1 MSQVTVKDVC
11 SKGFS
16 TVNENDPL
24 SKCFEIFKKE
34 MPPVLAV
41 TNSKGRYTGVITR
54 RWATRSNLDPATT
67 KVKTLM
73 RPAPKVSPEFSLG
86 KTAKL
91 MIQSGIRQLP
101 VFEKEKLTGFITD
114 ENIIHAAV
122 TQLKWGKVTI
132 DSIMTKAPHTIE
144 SDRTTGAVMSLFR
157 EQGVSHIPIME
168 KGKLVGIISLQ
179 DILEHVVQPQ
189 LRQSFGDRT
198 GEKVPFLT
206 VSAKG
211 IMSKPVITVQPE
223 TKLKDA
229 EQKMHDHDISCLV
242 VTKED
247 KIVGIVTKLDFLEPI
262 SQTETAERKL
272 SIQFGVKGVEIS
284 PDQQGFMM
292 DEFDSFA
299 RKYESTFKQGTL
311 FVYFK
316 VHGANH
322 KGIPLIHC
330 RLQLRTNKG
339 VFISSGEGWGVES
352 TFRVALDRLDRRL
365 LRSKELSY
373 DPRFAKDYLRKM
385 GVPGQEL

>member
-1 MSQVTVKDVC
+1 MSQITVKDVC
-11 SKGFS
+11 SKGFL
-16 TVNENDPL
+16 TVEENDTL

-54 RWATRSNLDPATT
+54 RWVIRSNLDPATT

-73 RPAPKVSPEFSLG
+73 RPAPKVSPEFPLG
-86 KTAKL
+86 KTARL

-114 ENIIHAAV
+114 EDIIHAAV
-122 TQLKWGKVTI
+122 TQEWGKAAI
-132 DSIMTKAPHTIE
+132 DTIMTKAPYTIE
-144 SDRTTGAVMSLFR
+144 ADRSTGAVMSLFR
-157 EQGVSHIPIME
+157 EQGVSHVPVMD
-168 KGKLVGIISLQ
+168 KGKLVGIISIQ

-211 IMSKPVITVQPE
+211 IMSKPVITVHSE
-223 TKLKDA
+223 TPLKEA
-229 EQKMHDHDISCLV
+229 EQKMHKYDISCLV
-242 VTKED
+242 VTKDE
-247 KIVGIVTKLDFLEPI
+247 KLVGIVTKLDFIEPI

-272 SIQFGVKGVEIS
+272 AIQFGVKGVEIN

-292 DEFDSFA
+292 EEFDSFA

-316 VHGANH
+316 THGTNH
-322 KGIPLIHC
+322 RGIPLIHC
-330 RLQLRTNKG
+330 RLQLRTIKG

-365 LRSKELSY
+365 LRSKELAY

>member
-1 MSQVTVKDVC
+1 MSQITVKDVC

-16 TVNENDPL
+16 TVQETDPL
-24 SKCFEIFKKE
+24 SKSLDIFKKE

-41 TNSKGRYTGVITR
+41 TNSKGRYEGVITQ

-101 VFEKEKLTGFITD
+101 VFEKNKLTGFITD
-114 ENIIHAAV
+114 EDIIHAAV
-122 TQLKWGKVTI
+122 TQEWGNTTI
-132 DSIMTKAPHTIE
+132 DNIMTKAPYTIE
-144 SDRTTGAVMSLFR
+144 ADRTTGAAMSLFR
-157 EQGVSHIPIME
+157 EQGISHIPVMDN
-168 KGKLVGIISLQ
+168 GKLVGIISIK

-189 LRQSFGDRT
+189 LRQSLGSRE
-198 GEKVPFLT
+198 GEKVPLLT

-211 IMSKPVITVQPE
+211 IMTKPVITVQPG
-223 TKLKDA
+223 TTLKIA
-229 EQKMHDHDISCLV
+229 EQEMHKHDISCLV
-242 VTKED
+242 VTKDE
-247 KIVGIVTKLDFLEPI
+247 KLVGIVTKLDFLEPI
-262 SQTETAERKL
+262 SQTETPERKL
-272 SIQFGVKGVEIS
+272 GIQFGVKGIEIN

-316 VHGANH
+316 IHGANH

-330 RLQLRTNKG
+330 RLQLRTIKG
-339 VFISSGEGWGVES
+339 VFIASGEGWGVES
-352 TFRVALDRLDRRL
+352 TFRVAIDRLDRRL
-365 LRSKELSY
+365 LRSKELSF
-373 DPRFAKDYLRKM
+373 DPRFARDYLRKM
-385 GVPGQEL
+385 GVPGSEL

>member
-54 RWATRSNLDPATT
+54 RWAIRSNLDPATT

-101 VFEKEKLTGFITD
+101 VFEKEKLAGFITD
-114 ENIIHAAV
+114 EDIIHAAV
-122 TQLKWGKVTI
+122 TREWGNTTI
-132 DSIMTKAPHTIE
+132 DNLMTKAPYTIE
-144 SDRTTGAVMSLFR
+144 ADRTTGAVMSLFR
-157 EQGVSHIPIME
+157 EQGVSHVPVMD
-168 KGKLVGIISLQ
+168 KGKLVGIISIQ
-179 DILEHVVQPQ
+179 DILKHVVQPQ
-189 LRQSFGDRT
+189 LRQSFGDAA

-223 TKLKDA
+223 TPLKGA
-229 EQKMHDHDISCLV
+229 EQKMHKHDISCLV
-242 VTKED
+242 VTKD
-247 KIVGIVTKLDFLEPI
+247 GKLVGIVTKLDFLEPI

-272 SIQFGVKGVEIS
+272 AIQFGVKGVEIN

-316 VHGANH
+316 THGTNH
-322 KGIPLIHC
+322 RGIPLIHC
-330 RLQLRTNKG
+330 RLQLRTIKG
-339 VFISSGEGWGVES
+339 VFFSSGEGWGVES

-365 LRSKELSY
+365 LRSKELAY

>member
-1 MSQVTVKDVC
+1 MSQITVKDVC

-54 RWATRSNLDPATT
+54 RWVIRSNLDPATT

-73 RPAPKVSPEFSLG
+73 RPAPKVSPEFPLG
-86 KTAKL
+86 KTARL

-114 ENIIHAAV
+114 EDIIHAAV
-122 TQLKWGKVTI
+122 TQEWGKTTVDT
-132 DSIMTKAPHTIE
+132 IMTKAPYTIE
-144 SDRTTGAVMSLFR
+144 ADRSTGAVMSLFR
-157 EQGVSHIPIME
+157 EQGVSHVPVMD
-168 KGKLVGIISLQ
+168 KGKLIGIISIQ

-211 IMSKPVITVQPE
+211 IMSKPVITAQPE
-223 TKLKDA
+223 TPLKEA
-229 EQKMHDHDISCLV
+229 EQNMHKHDISCLV
-242 VTKED
+242 VTKDE
-247 KIVGIVTKLDFLEPI
+247 KLVGIVTKLDFLEPL

-272 SIQFGVKGVEIS
+272 AIQFGVKGIEIN

-292 DEFDSFA
+292 EEFDSFA
-299 RKYESTFKQGTL
+299 RKYENTFKQGTL

-316 VHGANH
+316 THGTNH
-322 KGIPLIHC
+322 RGIPLIHC
-330 RLQLRTNKG
+330 RLQLRTIKG
-339 VFISSGEGWGVES
+339 VFVSSGEGWGVES

>member
-1 MSQVTVKDVC
+1 MSQTTVKDVC

-54 RWATRSNLDPATT
+54 RWAIRANLDPATT

-86 KTAKL
+86 RTAKL
-91 MIQSGIRQLP
+91 MIESGIRQLP

-114 ENIIHAAV
+114 EDIIHAAV
-122 TQLKWGKVTI
+122 NQKWGNAAIAT
-132 DSIMTKAPHTIE
+132 IMTKAPHTIE
-144 SDRTTGAVMSLFR
+144 ADRTTGAVMSLFR
-157 EQGVSHIPIME
+157 EEGVSHIPVME
-168 KGKLVGIISLQ
+168 KGKLVGLISIQ
-179 DILEHVVQPQ
+179 DILQHVVQPQ

-223 TKLKDA
+223 TTLKEA
-229 EQKMHDHDISCLV
+229 EQKMHKFDISCLV
-242 VTKED
+242 VTKEE

-272 SIQFGVKGVEIS
+272 AIQFGVKGVEIN

-316 VHGANH
+316 THGTNH
-322 KGIPLIHC
+322 RGIPLIHC
-330 RLQLRTNKG
+330 RLQLRTIKG